1 MPPSTPKFD
10 GTCGSLK
17 GCGLV
22 FDSANPHAD
31 CSTYVKR
38 EIAEYIGK
46 EYTNGGDFWWTL
58 ERERQKTI
66 KPPASLETNATDVD
80 KEIFKFDVYDYV
92 NHQNRLRA
100 NLESDFTLIL
110 CQCTGLTQMK
120 IEGLPTWEAMDD
132 SSDIIR
138 MIKMMN
144 SLSHQNTD

>member
-1 MPPSTPKFD
+1 M
-10 GTCGSLK
+10 
-17 GCGLV
+17 
-22 FDSANPHAD
+22 
-31 CSTYVKR
+31 
-38 EIAEYIGK
+38 
-46 EYTNGGDFWWTL
+46 
-58 ERERQKTI
+58 
-66 KPPASLETNATDVD
+66 ETNATDVD